1 MFPPGEDKEALD
13 LSDYYD
19 ATSAAGDDGHY
30 KDYSSIM
37 ELYGQDAERSHY
49 VGVRQATR
57 QKDLMRQQ
65 AKVKKGITE
74 LEKYI
79 SEKLEKGDTAEK
91 IEAAGSPF
99 VSSFNYSRAT
109 GLYTLPFLRMN
120 CD

>member
-1 MFPPGEDKEALD
+1 MFPPGENNEALD
-13 LSDYYD
+13 LTDYYD

-79 SEKLEKGDTAEK
+79 SEKLEKGDTPEK
-91 IEAAGSPF
+91 IESAGSPF
-99 VSSFNYSRAT
+99 VSSLNFRGPLAFSY
-109 GLYTLPFLRMN
+109 
-120 CD
+120 